1 MMTTKLCISC
11 QKNLVYIITCSMLN
25 ITSDYIQCIAEAHI
39 YLFKVN
45 HKSISFFLGFIKT
58 SVFPRFSRGIGR
70 RSDVFLLPLTIFHKF
85 LQCLYV
91 EFEQVNACWDPKHTN
106 LFIRKR
112 FITNHD
118 LLMKNLINLFT
129 KREIFLHSF
138 SLYSFL
144 NRNIQKCLILV
155 KEKKIVSCK
164 VGNLKI
170 HPNCFME
177 RKIHESS
184 A

>member
-1 MMTTKLCISC
+1 MMTTKLYISC
-11 QKNLVYIITCSMLN
+11 QKNLVYIISCSML
-25 ITSDYIQCIAEAHI
+25 IIASDYILCITEAHI

-129 KREIFLHSF
+129 KREIFQENALIF
-138 SLYSFL
+138 AQLYILSLTETFRS
-144 NRNIQKCLILV
+144 V
-155 KEKKIVSCK
+155 
-164 VGNLKI
+164 
-170 HPNCFME
+170 
-177 RKIHESS
+177 
-184 A
+184 

>member
-1 MMTTKLCISC
+1 MLTTKLCISC
-11 QKNLVYIITCSMLN
+11 QKNLVYIISCSML
-25 ITSDYIQCIAEAHI
+25 IIASDYIQCITEAHI

-106 LFIRKR
+106 LFIRKQ

-129 KREIFLHSF
+129 KREIFQENALIF
-138 SLYSFL
+138 AQLYILSLTETFRS
-144 NRNIQKCLILV
+144 V
-155 KEKKIVSCK
+155 
-164 VGNLKI
+164 
-170 HPNCFME
+170 
-177 RKIHESS
+177 
-184 A
+184 